1 MTKEFRSKN
10 KTIYMMVT
18 ADKYELPIAISDTL
32 AGLAR
37 DTGHKLDEIYAKHK
51 NWKKGHKP
59 RSYGIVSVIY

>member
-1 MTKEFRSKN
+1 MSVSLSKN

-32 AGLAR
+32 ASLAR
-37 DTGHKLDEIYAKHK
+37 DTGYTLDALYAKHK

-59 RSYGIVSVIY
+59 IGYGIVSVKE

>member
-1 MTKEFRSKN
+1 
-10 KTIYMMVT
+10 MVT

-37 DTGHKLDEIYAKHK
+37 DTGHKLNDIYAKHK

-59 RSYGIVSVIY
+59 RDYGIVSIKE

>member
-1 MTKEFRSKN
+1 MAEYRSKN

-18 ADKYELPIAISDTL
+18 ANKYELPIAISDTL

-37 DTGHKLDEIYAKHK
+37 DTGHKLNDIYAKHK

-59 RSYGIVSVIY
+59 RDYGIVSIKE